1 MAFSG
6 SSCCRLRDAD
16 RRYKMKKYTLKI
28 EGMACNMCEAHVN
41 EAVRKAVPQAK
52 KVTSSFKKGETV
64 FLADGEIDQA
74 ALSSTIN
81 ATGYQCLR
89 ITSEI
94 YEKKGL
100 FGLW

>member
-1 MAFSG
+1 
-6 SSCCRLRDAD
+6 
-16 RRYKMKKYTLKI
+16 MKKYTLKI

-52 KVTSSFKKGETV
+52 KVTSSFRKGETV

-81 ATGYQCLR
+81 ATGYQCLG

-94 YEKKGL
+94 SEKKGL

>member
-1 MAFSG
+1 M
-6 SSCCRLRDAD
+6 RDAD
-16 RRYKMKKYTLKI
+16 RRYFTKKYTLKI

-52 KVTSSFKKGETV
+52 KVTSSFRKGETV
-64 FLADGEIDQA
+64 FLADGEVDSDR
-74 ALSSTIN
+74 LSSTIN
-81 ATGYQCLR
+81 ETGYQCLG
-89 ITSEI
+89 ITSEL